1 LLSLVRI
8 IHFIIIPLAMKAIL
22 VVHNLK
28 KESNYALT
36 YANNLGA
43 KLKVKVI
50 VMYTVPEALSVQL
63 SDAAMHDVFDNED
76 FNIKE
81 QYKSNDNIVFLS
93 YLDTLGMSLHAIT
106 AKYDIGLIIKGVNGT
121 AKEINEQLRPVLN
134 HSCCPLIA
142 VPEDASFNITNMGYL
157 ADLRYAK
164 IDIVSFLSRMSEAMD
179 VKASLFNITE
189 SGLPHMNEDYAD
201 SMFRQLFCNSGLNL
215 VNIKERDIMKTV
227 DVLANVMQVD
237 FFVLSNRSSQ
247 LNNLWDWENMENEE
261 HAHLPALI
269 FPC

>member
-1 LLSLVRI
+1 
-8 IHFIIIPLAMKAIL
+8 MKAIL

-36 YANNLGA
+36 YANNLGE

-50 VMYTVPEALSVQL
+50 VMYTVPESRSVQL
-63 SDAAMHDVFDNED
+63 SDTAVQDIFDYDDMNSKGQNKNSE
-76 FNIKE
+76 NV
-81 QYKSNDNIVFLS
+81 VFLS
-93 YLDTLGMSLHAIT
+93 YLDTMGMSLHEIT
-106 AKYDIGLIIKGVNGT
+106 AKYDIGLIIKGVSGT
-121 AKEINEQLRPVLN
+121 AKEINEQLKPVLN
-134 HSCCPLIA
+134 HSACPLLA
-142 VPEDASFNITNMGYL
+142 VPEDASFSITNMGYL

-164 IDIVSFLSRMSEAMD
+164 RDIVSFLSKMSGAMD

-189 SGLPHMNEDYAD
+189 SGLPHMNDGYAD
-201 SMFRQLFCNSGLNL
+201 SMFRQLFSSSKLGL
-215 VNIKERDIMKTV
+215 VNIRERDIMKTV
-227 DVLANVMQVD
+227 DVLANIMQVD

-247 LNNLWDWENMENEE
+247 LNGLWDWENMENEE

>member
-1 LLSLVRI
+1 
-8 IHFIIIPLAMKAIL
+8 MKAIL

-36 YANNLGA
+36 YANNLGE

-50 VMYTVPEALSVQL
+50 VIYTVPESRIVQL
-63 SDAAMHDVFDNED
+63 SDNVVQDIFDYDDMNS
-76 FNIKE
+76 KE
-81 QYKSNDNIVFLS
+81 QNKSSENIVFLS
-93 YLDTLGMSLHAIT
+93 YLDTLGMSLHAVT
-106 AKYDIGLIIKGVNGT
+106 AKYDIGLIIKGVSGT
-121 AKEINEQLRPVLN
+121 AKEINEQLQPVLN
-134 HSCCPLIA
+134 HSACPLLA

-164 IDIVSFLSRMSEAMD
+164 RDIVSFLSKMSEAMD

-189 SGLPHMNEDYAD
+189 SGLPHMHDGYAETV
-201 SMFRQLFCNSGLNL
+201 FGQLFSNSGVNL

-247 LNNLWDWENMENEE
+247 LNSLWDWENMENEE

>member
-1 LLSLVRI
+1 
-8 IHFIIIPLAMKAIL
+8 MKAIL

-36 YANNLGA
+36 YAGNLGD
-43 KLKVKVI
+43 KLKTKVI
-50 VMYTVPEALSVQL
+50 VMNTVPEPMSVQL
-63 SDAAMHDVFDNED
+63 SDTTKQDIFDNEEFSFKD
-76 FNIKE
+76 QNKGIEK
-81 QYKSNDNIVFLS
+81 IVFLN
-93 YLDTLGMSLHAIT
+93 YLDTLGMSLHAII
-106 AKYDIGLIIKGVNGT
+106 AKYDIGLIIKGVDGT
-121 AKEINEQLRPVLN
+121 AKEINEQLVPVLN
-134 HSCCPLIA
+134 HSCCPLLA
-142 VPEDASFNITNMGYL
+142 VPEGASFNITNMGYL

-164 IDIVSFLSRMSEAMD
+164 KDIVSLLSKMSEAMD

-189 SGLPHMNEDYAD
+189 SGLPHMHNDYAD
-201 SMFRQLFCNSGLNL
+201 AVFRQLFSGSRLNL

-227 DVLANVMQVD
+227 DVLANIMRVD

-247 LNNLWDWENMENEE
+247 LNGLWDWENMENEE

>member
-1 LLSLVRI
+1 
-8 IHFIIIPLAMKAIL
+8 MKAIL
-22 VVHNLK
+22 VIHNLK

-36 YANNLGA
+36 YAGNLGA
-43 KLKVKVI
+43 KLKTKVI
-50 VMYTVPEALSVQL
+50 VMNTVPEPLSVQL
-63 SDAAMHDVFDNED
+63 SDISVQDMFDNED
-76 FNIKE
+76 FGFKDQNKNAE
-81 QYKSNDNIVFLS
+81 NMVFLS

-106 AKYDIGLIIKGVNGT
+106 TKYDIGLIIKGVCGT
-121 AKEINEQLRPVLN
+121 TKEINDQVLPILN
-134 HSCCPLIA
+134 HACCPLLA
-142 VPEDASFNITNMGYL
+142 VPEDASFNITNIGYL

-164 IDIVSFLSRMSEAMD
+164 KDIVSFLSKMSEALD

-189 SGLPHMNEDYAD
+189 SGLPHMNDSYAETV
-201 SMFRQLFCNSGLNL
+201 FRQLFCNSGLNL
-215 VNIKERDIMKTV
+215 VNIKERDIIKTV

-247 LNNLWDWENMENEE
+247 LNGLWDWENMENEA

>member
-1 LLSLVRI
+1 
-8 IHFIIIPLAMKAIL
+8 MKAIL

-36 YANNLGA
+36 YANNLGE

-50 VMYTVPEALSVQL
+50 VMYTVPESRSVRL
-63 SDAAMHDVFDNED
+63 SDTAVQDIFDYDDINS
-76 FNIKE
+76 KE
-81 QYKSNDNIVFLS
+81 QGKNSENVVFLS

-106 AKYDIGLIIKGVNGT
+106 AKYDIGLIIKGVSGT
-121 AKEINEQLRPVLN
+121 VKEINEQLTSILN
-134 HSCCPLIA
+134 HSGCPLLA
-142 VPEDASFNITNMGYL
+142 VPEGASFNITNMGYL

-164 IDIVSFLSRMSEAMD
+164 KDIVSFLSKMSGGLD

-189 SGLPHMNEDYAD
+189 SGLPHMNESYAETV
-201 SMFRQLFCNSGLNL
+201 FRQLFSNSGLNL

-247 LNNLWDWENMENEE
+247 LNSLWDWENMENEE

>member
-1 LLSLVRI
+1 MFAI
-8 IHFIIIPLAMKAIL
+8 IHLIIYQLAMKAIL

-36 YANNLGA
+36 YASNLGA
-43 KLKVKVI
+43 KLKTKVI
-50 VMYTVPEALSVQL
+50 VMNTVPEALSVQL
-63 SDAAMHDVFDNED
+63 SDTDVQDMFDNED
-76 FNIKE
+76 FIIKCQDKGAENIL
-81 QYKSNDNIVFLS
+81 FLS

-106 AKYDIGLIIKGVNGT
+106 AKYDIGLIIKGVSGT
-121 AKEINEQLRPVLN
+121 AKEINEQLTPILN
-134 HSCCPLIA
+134 HSGCPLLA

-164 IDIVSFLSRMSEAMD
+164 KDIVSFLSKMSGVLD

-189 SGLPHMNEDYAD
+189 SGLPHMNESYAETV
-201 SMFRQLFCNSGLNL
+201 FRQLFSNSRLNL
-215 VNIKERDIMKTV
+215 VSIKERDIMKTV
-227 DVLANVMQVD
+227 DVLANIMQVD

-247 LNNLWDWENMENEE
+247 LNSLWDWENMENEE

>member
-1 LLSLVRI
+1 
-8 IHFIIIPLAMKAIL
+8 MKAIL

-28 KESNYALT
+28 KESNYALN
-36 YANNLGA
+36 YANNLGE

-50 VMYTVPEALSVQL
+50 VMYTVPESRSVRL
-63 SDAAMHDVFDNED
+63 SDTAVQDIFDYDDINS
-76 FNIKE
+76 KE
-81 QYKSNDNIVFLS
+81 QSKNSENIIFLS

-106 AKYDIGLIIKGVNGT
+106 DKYDIGLIIKGVNGT
-121 AKEINEQLRPVLN
+121 AKEINEQLQPVLN
-134 HSCCPLIA
+134 HSGCPLLA

-164 IDIVSFLSRMSEAMD
+164 KDIVSFLSKISGVMD

-189 SGLPHMNEDYAD
+189 SGLPHMNDGYAETV
-201 SMFRQLFCNSGLNL
+201 FKQLFSNSGVNL

-247 LNNLWDWENMENEE
+247 LNGLWDWENMENEE